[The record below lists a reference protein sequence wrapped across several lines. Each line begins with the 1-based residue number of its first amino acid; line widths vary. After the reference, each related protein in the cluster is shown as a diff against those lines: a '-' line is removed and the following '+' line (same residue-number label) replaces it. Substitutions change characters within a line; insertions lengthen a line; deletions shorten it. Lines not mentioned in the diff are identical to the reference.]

1 MELRQNVDWNDY
13 VELLRQVYRTF
24 PQYRDNNAQ
33 LIREIVGGTSLFS
46 QNIAKS
52 WAGVYDR
59 GKLAAAAVLICSR
72 KTPDYLSLA
81 FFEALD
87 SPAAINLLLEHAKRV
102 ASDWRVG
109 KVVAGLNGHMNYGM
123 GLLCDN
129 FDQPASFWSSFNP
142 PYYYEILKQTAE
154 QEFALTSFVFDLNSL
169 DFDKFKALFSRL
181 DRRFCY
187 RTANLKKLNQEMTV
201 YTDLI
206 NGCFVDH
213 PFYWQ
218 RTEAENLEMVDAL
231 LPFLRGEN
239 LIIAEENGHAVGYI
253 LWHPDFN
260 QLLSPGQSL
269 GFVALLKYRIGWPK
283 IRRFKIAEIGVLPKY
298 KGSGL
303 IFGLLRECFRLA
315 RSRYQH
321 CESGWIMEDNFLS
334 KNLCSHFA
342 GQEYKHYKVLE
353 FHV

>member
-154 QEFALTSFVFDLNSL
+154 QQHALTSFVFDLDRL
-169 DFDKFKALFSRL
+169 AFDKFQALFSRL
-181 DRRFCY
+181 DRRFGY
-187 RTANLKKLNQEMTV
+187 RTANLKNLKQEMTV

-253 LWHPDFN
+253 LWHP
-260 QLLSPGQSL
+260 
-269 GFVALLKYRIGWPK
+269 GFFQGGSIPF
-283 IRRFKIAEIGVLPKY
+283 RR
-298 KGSGL
+298 S
-303 IFGLLRECFRLA
+303 
-315 RSRYQH
+315 
-321 CESGWIMEDNFLS
+321 
-334 KNLCSHFA
+334 
-342 GQEYKHYKVLE
+342 
-353 FHV
+353 